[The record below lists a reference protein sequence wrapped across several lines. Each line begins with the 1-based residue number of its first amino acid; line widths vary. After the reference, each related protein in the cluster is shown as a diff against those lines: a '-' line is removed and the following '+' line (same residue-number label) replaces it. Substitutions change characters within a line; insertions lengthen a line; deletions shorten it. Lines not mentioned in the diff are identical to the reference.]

1 MGRPRQFDEDQAV
14 EAACRV
20 FWIKGYEATSTG
32 DLCTAT
38 GLGRSSIY
46 NTFKSKKDLFLR
58 ALSYYVDTMTARQV
72 SLLAEEGRPAAERV
86 RALFSVIIE
95 GEMENRREGYGSGCF
110 TVNTTT
116 QMAASDPQIAEVLNR
131 DLERR
136 LVSLRA
142 VIAEG
147 KRDGSV
153 TSPRATDGLAW
164 YLTALIAG
172 MRVAAQSGADRSA
185 LEQVAASGADTLGC

>member
-1 MGRPRQFDEDQAV
+1 MGRPRQFDEGRAV
-14 EAACRV
+14 EAACHV
-20 FWIKGYEATSTG
+20 FWAKGYEATSTE
-32 DLCTAT
+32 DLCKAT

-46 NTFKSKKDLFLR
+46 NTFKSKKDLFLL
-58 ALSYYVDTMTARQV
+58 ALSYYVDTMTTRQV
-72 SLLAEEGRPAAERV
+72 SLLAEEGRPAAERI
-86 RALFSVIIE
+86 RRLFSVIIE
-95 GEMENRREGYGSGCF
+95 SEMENRREGCGSGCF

-116 QMAASDPQIAEVLNR
+116 ALAASDPQVAEVLNR

-147 KRDGSV
+147 GRDGSV
-153 TSPRATDGLAW
+153 TSPQPVEGLAW

-172 MRVAAQSGADRSA
+172 VRVAAQSGADRSA
-185 LEQVAASGADTLGC
+185 LDQIAASGMDALNC

>member
-1 MGRPRQFDEDQAV
+1 MGRPRQFDEGQAV
-14 EAACRV
+14 EAACHV
-20 FWIKGYEATSTG
+20 FWAKGYEATSTE
-32 DLCTAT
+32 DLCKAT

-46 NTFKSKKDLFLR
+46 NTFKSKKDLFLL
-58 ALSYYVDTMTARQV
+58 ALSYYVDTMTTRQV
-72 SLLAEEGRPAAERV
+72 SLLAEEGRPAAERI
-86 RALFSVIIE
+86 RRLFSVIIE
-95 GEMENRREGYGSGCF
+95 SEMENRREGCGSGCF

-116 QMAASDPQIAEVLNR
+116 ALAASDPQVAEVLNR

-147 KRDGSV
+147 GRDGSV
-153 TSPRATDGLAW
+153 TSPQPVEGLAW

-172 MRVAAQSGADRSA
+172 VRVAAQSGADRSA
-185 LEQVAASGADTLGC
+185 LDQIAASGMDALNC